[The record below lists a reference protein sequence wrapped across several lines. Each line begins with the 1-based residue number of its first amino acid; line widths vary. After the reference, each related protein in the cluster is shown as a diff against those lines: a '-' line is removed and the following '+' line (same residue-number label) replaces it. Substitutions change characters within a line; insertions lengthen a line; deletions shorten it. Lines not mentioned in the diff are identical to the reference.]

1 MRALRHLLVATS
13 MLAAGAVATRARAE
27 DPPVKIGAIF
37 PLTGPSA
44 SQGVSER
51 DALLVAADVINSPQP
66 GLSSLPLGDGKGL
79 PGLGGRKVSLDF
91 ADHQG
96 NPATS
101 QSQALR
107 LITQDHVVALTGAYQ
122 SGATLPASAVAERYG
137 IPFVSGE
144 TSAPSLT
151 ERGFKWFFRTTP
163 IGTDFGKAYAKF
175 LTGLKQGGMKIDSIA
190 MVNENTEY
198 GTSTGGAI
206 IQEIKA
212 AGFKV
217 DTNIAYTA
225 SSSDLS
231 AEVLR
236 LKQANP
242 DVAIFVS
249 YTSDA
254 ILFARTMQSLGWK
267 PPILIGDDS
276 GFADSAFISQ
286 ANGLAQGVIS
296 RSSWDAGKPG
306 GIDDT
311 LNKLFRKRS
320 GHDLDDVSARAM
332 EGFFVLCDAINRAGS
347 TEPAKIQAALK
358 ATDLKPDQLMVP
370 YDGVRFDD
378 KGQNVLGSTLLEQ
391 LIGADYVVIWPAKY
405 ATRDARLPYQG
416 WAH

>member
-1 MRALRHLLVATS
+1 MRALKHLLVATS
-13 MLAAGAVATRARAE
+13 MLAAGLTLARAQE
-27 DPPVKIGAIF
+27 PPVKIGAIF
-37 PLTGPSA
+37 PLTGASA
-44 SQGVSER
+44 SQGDSER
-51 DALLVAADVINSPQP
+51 DAILVAAEVINNPHS
-66 GLSSLPLGDGKGL
+66 GLSALPLGDGKGL
-79 PGLGGRKVSLDF
+79 PGLGGRKVELDF

-122 SGATLPASAVAERYG
+122 SGSTLPASAVAERYG

-163 IGTDFGKAYAKF
+163 IGPDFGKAYAEF
-175 LTGLKQGGMKIDSIA
+175 LTGLKRGGTKIDSIA

-206 IQEIKA
+206 VQELEA

-217 DTNIAYTA
+217 GTHIAYTA
-225 SSSDLS
+225 SSSDVS
-231 AEVLR
+231 AQVLQ
-236 LKQANP
+236 LKQASP
-242 DVAIFVS
+242 DVAVFVS

-254 ILFARTMQSLGWK
+254 ILFTKTMQSLGWK

-276 GFADSAFISQ
+276 GFADSAFIKEVHE
-286 ANGLAQGVIS
+286 LAQGIIS
-296 RSSWDAGKPG
+296 RSSWDVGKPG
-306 GIDDT
+306 GVDDT
-311 LNKLFRKRS
+311 LNKMFRARS

-347 TEPAKIQAALK
+347 TDPAKIQAALR
-358 ATDLKPDQLMVP
+358 TTELEPDQLMVP
-370 YDGVRFDD
+370 YDGVKFND

-391 LIGADYVVIWPAKY
+391 LVGDDYVVVWPDKY
-405 ATRDARLPYQG
+405 ATQKPKLPYQG

>member
-1 MRALRHLLVATS
+1 MRALKHLLVATS
-13 MLAAGAVATRARAE
+13 MLVAGVTLARAAE
-27 DPPVKIGAIF
+27 PPVKIGAIF
-37 PLTGPSA
+37 PLTGASA
-44 SQGVSER
+44 SQGDSER
-51 DALLVAADVINSPQP
+51 DAILVAAEVINNPHP
-66 GLSSLPLGDGKGL
+66 GLAALPLGDGKGL
-79 PGLGGRKVSLDF
+79 PGLGGRKVELDF

-122 SGATLPASAVAERYG
+122 SGSTLPASAVAERYG

-163 IGTDFGKAYAKF
+163 IGPDFGKAYAEF

-206 IQEIKA
+206 IQELEA

-217 DTNIAYTA
+217 GTRIAYTA
-225 SSSDLS
+225 SSSDVS
-231 AEVLR
+231 AQVLQ

-242 DVAIFVS
+242 DVAVFVS

-254 ILFARTMQSLGWK
+254 ILFTKTMQSLGWK

-276 GFADSAFISQ
+276 GFADSAFIKEVHD
-286 ANGLAQGVIS
+286 LAQGVIS
-296 RSSWDAGKPG
+296 RSSWDVGKPG
-306 GIDDT
+306 GVDDI
-311 LNKLFRKRS
+311 LNKMFHERS

-332 EGFFVLCDAINRAGS
+332 EGFFVLCDAINHAGS
-347 TEPAKIQAALK
+347 TDPAKIQAALK
-358 ATDLKPDQLMVP
+358 ATDLKPEQLMVP
-370 YDGVRFDD
+370 YDGVKFNE

-391 LIGADYVVIWPAKY
+391 LIGGDYVVVWPAKY
-405 ATRDARLPYQG
+405 ATQKPKLPYQG